1 MNAFSSIARNTLTSG
16 KTRPVRRHD
25 ALRWC
30 RSPARLRA
38 VARPFWPLGP
48 KTRRYAMPPG
58 GHAGQRAGLSRLL
71 QAWSAQWALPFAA
84 LQTQHPTAMPRDDV
98 HARLLNLP
106 PANTFVTY
114 QGRTSGLPRRKPQK
128 AMRRPGTCMPPP
140 AMTLRTARQPV
151 LVHPCTPA
159 ANAKRPLASAMH
171 SIQFNSM
178 PPLPSAFRGSE
189 KHPARHPKD
198 NTQNRNFA
206 FKRKPS
212 ILPQLLCPGI
222 L

>member
-159 ANAKRPLASAMH
+159 PDAKRPLASAMH
-171 SIQFNSM
+171 SIQFDAATSVRI
-178 PPLPSAFRGSE
+178 PRVRKTPGAAPEGQHSKPQFR
-189 KHPARHPKD
+189 
-198 NTQNRNFA
+198 
-206 FKRKPS
+206 
-212 ILPQLLCPGI
+212 L
-222 L
+222 